1 MLILKTRVR
10 EHLANRKRRSVE
22 GETKDRL
29 FAALDRAAIRSRFR
43 SRWCRN
49 RLMPAWNAVCAPW
62 QPRAWT
68 PSRCASSTLRR
79 LRAAQRDSAMAEVK
93 TSILL
98 DRIAQE
104 ENITVSDEE
113 LDNELQLAAMQSR
126 EPLDTLKAR
135 LTQDGGM
142 ARIREQLRRE
152 KTASLAV
159 RKAARIGR
167 QAVTRRRTAGMDEC
181 RPCGQQKQ
189 GESGPEPEEREE
201 DSMALVPMV
210 VEQTS
215 RGERAYDIYSRL
227 LRDNIIF
234 LGTPI
239 DDQVANLIVA
249 QMLFLQGEDPEKD
262 VSLYI
267 NSPGG
272 SITAGLAIYDTMQ
285 FIKNNVVTY
294 CIGQAASMG
303 AFLLLAGTKGKR
315 FALPNSRILIHQPS
329 MGGLSG
335 QATDIDIHA
344 REILRI
350 REITNTLMAKHTGQ
364 PLDRIERD
372 VERDFIMNAEQA
384 KEYGIVDEIID
395 RPRT

>member
-1 MLILKTRVR
+1 
-10 EHLANRKRRSVE
+10 
-22 GETKDRL
+22 
-29 FAALDRAAIRSRFR
+29 
-43 SRWCRN
+43 
-49 RLMPAWNAVCAPW
+49 
-62 QPRAWT
+62 
-68 PSRCASSTLRR
+68 
-79 LRAAQRDSAMAEVK
+79 
-93 TSILL
+93 
-98 DRIAQE
+98 
-104 ENITVSDEE
+104 
-113 LDNELQLAAMQSR
+113 
-126 EPLDTLKAR
+126 
-135 LTQDGGM
+135 
-142 ARIREQLRRE
+142 
-152 KTASLAV
+152 
-159 RKAARIGR
+159 
-167 QAVTRRRTAGMDEC
+167 
-181 RPCGQQKQ
+181 
-189 GESGPEPEEREE
+189 
-201 DSMALVPMV
+201 MALVPMV

-303 AFLLLAGTKGKR
+303 
-315 FALPNSRILIHQPS
+315 
-329 MGGLSG
+329 
-335 QATDIDIHA
+335 
-344 REILRI
+344 ILRI
-350 REITNTLMAKHTGQ
+350 REITNNLMASHTGQ

-372 VERDFIMNAEQA
+372 VERDFIMNAQQA